1 MAPFLFAGVINP
13 EHMMWQTTPT
23 LDQLN
28 AQSKGT
34 ILEQVGIRF
43 SEIGDDYL
51 RATMPV
57 DERTFQPFRLL
68 HGGASVVLAETIGS
82 TAANL
87 CLNPATHY
95 AVGLDINA
103 NHVRA
108 ATSGHVTATTRA
120 VHVGRTTQVW
130 AIDIV
135 DDQDRLVCVS
145 RLTMAVVERR

>member
-1 MAPFLFAGVINP
+1 
-13 EHMMWQTTPT
+13 MMWYSTPN

-28 AQSKGT
+28 AQAKGT
-34 ILEQVGIRF
+34 ILEVVDIRF
-43 SEIGDDYL
+43 TEVGDDYL
-51 RATMPV
+51 CATMPV
-57 DERTFQPFRLL
+57 DERTFQPFKLL
-68 HGGASVVLAETIGS
+68 HGGASVVLAESIGS

-108 ATSGHVTATTRA
+108 ATSGRVTATTRA
-120 VHVGRTTQVW
+120 VHVGRSTQVW

-135 DDQDRLVCVS
+135 DDQGRTVCVS

>member
-1 MAPFLFAGVINP
+1 
-13 EHMMWQTTPT
+13 MMWYSTPN

-28 AQSKGT
+28 AQAKGT
-34 ILEQVGIRF
+34 ILEVVDIRF
-43 SEIGDDYL
+43 TEVGDDYL
-51 RATMPV
+51 CATMPV
-57 DERTFQPFRLL
+57 DERTFQPFKLL
-68 HGGASVVLAETIGS
+68 HGGASVVLAESIGS

-108 ATSGHVTATTRA
+108 ATSGRVTATTRA
-120 VHVGRTTQVW
+120 VHVGRSTQVW

-135 DDQDRLVCVS
+135 DEQGRTVCVS

>member
-1 MAPFLFAGVINP
+1 
-13 EHMMWQTTPT
+13 MWYSTPN

-28 AQSKGT
+28 AQAKGT
-34 ILEQVGIRF
+34 ILDVVDIRF
-43 SEIGDDYL
+43 TEVGDDYL
-51 RATMPV
+51 CATMPV
-57 DERTFQPFRLL
+57 DERTFQPFKLL
-68 HGGASVVLAETIGS
+68 HGGASVVLAESIGS

-108 ATSGHVTATTRA
+108 ATSGRVTATTRA
-120 VHVGRTTQVW
+120 VHVGRSTQVW

-135 DDQDRLVCVS
+135 DEQGRTVCVS

>member
-1 MAPFLFAGVINP
+1 
-13 EHMMWQTTPT
+13 MWHTTPN
-23 LDQLN
+23 LEQLN
-28 AQSKGT
+28 AQAKGT
-34 ILEQVGIRF
+34 ILEVVDIRF
-43 SEIGDDYL
+43 TEIGDDYL

-68 HGGASVVLAETIGS
+68 HGGASVVLAESIGS

-103 NHVRA
+103 NHVRG
-108 ATSGHVTATTRA
+108 ATGGHVTATTRA
-120 VHVGRTTQVW
+120 VHVGRSTQVW

-135 DDQDRLVCVS
+135 DDQGRTVCVS